1 MAKKKSGFAL
11 KGELTYEDGRF
22 FVVEIKKESE
32 DTYDLTNEL
41 ASYVDRTISITVG
54 EEVEIEPVDNR

>member
-11 KGELTYEDGRF
+11 KGELNYEDGRF
-22 FVVEIKKESE
+22 FITEIKKDSE

-41 ASYVDRTISITVG
+41 ASYVERTISITVG
-54 EEVEIEPVDNR
+54 EEVEIEPVEK